1 MDEPP
6 ATREKFKV
14 DVSEPE
20 GKRQQYE
27 TNDLNRRKCLE
38 LNFVKKTV
46 WLEELN
52 PVLKTV
58 LSRKNYIYPEKS
70 TISKS
75 EQRYSANG

>member
-14 DVSEPE
+14 DVSEQE

-27 TNDLNRRKCLE
+27 NERFKLKE
-38 LNFVKKTV
+38 MFGVNFVKTV

-58 LSRKNYIYPEKS
+58 LSRKNYIYPGK
-70 TISKS
+70 
-75 EQRYSANG
+75 

>member
-1 MDEPP
+1 MSLLGPPKNSQLTVREP
-6 ATREKFKV
+6 K
-14 DVSEPE
+14 

-27 TNDLNRRKCLE
+27 NKRFEPKKVFGV
-38 LNFVKKTV
+38 NFVKKTV

-52 PVLKTV
+52 PVLKAV